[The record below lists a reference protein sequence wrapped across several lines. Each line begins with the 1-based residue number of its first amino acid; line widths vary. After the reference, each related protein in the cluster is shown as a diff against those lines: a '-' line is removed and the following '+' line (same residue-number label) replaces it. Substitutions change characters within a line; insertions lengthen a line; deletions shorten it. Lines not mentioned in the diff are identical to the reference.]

1 MAPEFPPNIALLD
14 LRFENSRLKG
24 TLKYYEKEE
33 GSIGV
38 RWLIDD
44 APKGYMAIG
53 GGAAYITADSI
64 IERPASKNKRLV
76 PISEDRY
83 QWSEGAY
90 KTGTPPPMLIL
101 ILPNGYTA
109 DELLPKPI
117 GTDLFKDESKCERLV
132 LFWMNKDKQA
142 DEIIVEWTIK
152 PAMHD
157 LEVEWI
163 KINSRYLSLR
173 ATDEKASSS
182 IVETESVGDQTSLAR
197 LQKNISR
204 SFIIEELKQVCYGL
218 GIDYE
223 TIERVSKDSTII
235 ELIGY
240 FDRRDR
246 IDELVTALEKQR
258 PKKNWHE
265 LFENAG
271 YSLS

>member
-33 GSIGV
+33 GRIGV
-38 RWLIDD
+38 RWLIDE
-44 APKGYMAIG
+44 APQGYRPIG

-64 IERPASKNKRLV
+64 LERPASKNKRLA

-83 QWSEGAY
+83 QWSEGS
-90 KTGTPPPMLIL
+90 TDSGIPPPMLIL
-101 ILPNGYTA
+101 ILPKGYTA
-109 DELLPKPI
+109 DELIPKPI
-117 GTDLFKDESKCERLV
+117 GTDLFRDRSKDERLV

-142 DEIIVEWTIK
+142 EEMTAEWTLK
-152 PAMHD
+152 PATHD
-157 LEVEWI
+157 MEVEWI

-182 IVETESVGDQTSLAR
+182 IVETHSVGDQTSIAR

-204 SFIIEELKQVCYGL
+204 AFIIEELKQVCYGL
-218 GIDYE
+218 GVDYE
-223 TIERVSKDSTII
+223 NIERASKDSTII

-246 IDELVTALEKQR
+246 IDELVAALEKER
-258 PKKNWHE
+258 PKKDWHE
-265 LFENAG
+265 LFESAG
-271 YSLS
+271 YAI